1 MLSGVVNLS
10 WEYVI
15 HGLERLWVQKMLTLY
30 AFPIFNATMPSHWL
44 NSKHLEGSRENMKIV
59 YIGDLTQF

>member
-30 AFPIFNATMPSHWL
+30 AFPIFNATMPSQNNKFYITAIDFTL
-44 NSKHLEGSRENMKIV
+44 N
-59 YIGDLTQF
+59 YIE